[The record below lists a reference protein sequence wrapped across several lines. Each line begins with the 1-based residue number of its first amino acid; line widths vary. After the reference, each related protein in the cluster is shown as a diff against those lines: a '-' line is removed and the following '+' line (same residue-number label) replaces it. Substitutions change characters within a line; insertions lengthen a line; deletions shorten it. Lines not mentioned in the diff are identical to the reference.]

1 MKQKLLTAGLI
12 ALAFFQ
18 SCSDDDKGTPSL
30 SGRFGMVSYET
41 YNCSDA
47 TKNKVTQC
55 PSTIHCRD
63 LEFLADGKLNIHYS
77 TVTHPGTYVIAQN
90 QLVLEDN
97 YYNSG
102 VSTLYTI
109 AVDGNKITLTRQDEA
124 TGTACMEKEIYN
136 KL

>member
-18 SCSDDDKGTPSL
+18 SCSDDEKSTPSL
-30 SGRFGMVSYET
+30 SGKFGMVTYET
-41 YNCSDA
+41 TNCSDA

-55 PSTIHCRD
+55 PSTIRCRD

-77 TVTHPGTYVIAQN
+77 TVIHPGTYVIAQN

-97 YYNSG
+97 YCTPAYSA
-102 VSTLYTI
+102 LYTI
-109 AVDGNKITLTRQDEA
+109 AVDGSKIPLTRQDEG
-124 TGTACMEKEIYN
+124 TGAA
-136 KL
+136 